1 MLPRRF
7 RITELGKVQGIE
19 DLTIEMVDEEGPA
32 EQAWLHIPVPRRK
45 FHSPLGELGLAR
57 HGVDGLQLC
66 LFFEKVMLRR
76 QGCLVR
82 AVTELAP

>member
-1 MLPRRF
+1 MLPQRF

-45 FHSPLGELGLAR
+45 FHSPLLENLALPATVSTAFSFASSSR
-57 HGVDGLQLC
+57 RSC
-66 LFFEKVMLRR
+66 CAAKVASF
-76 QGCLVR
+76 V
-82 AVTELAP
+82 P